1 MLNQLPRP
9 LLIFLVLAA
18 GIAGIFL
25 FQAPHSVCSSQLEI
39 LKQSQ
44 SGKLF
49 PRVTKNAQRSPLYAR
64 LVENCKTGNSPG
76 ACYELFSLLRKL
88 NQDLLGSPSECLIP
102 FGEVPEIQKALKEGV
117 QLMIQLAWGEKPP
130 EAGLAKFNWME
141 TSDLV
146 LYCRL
151 KDMNLKIYGEQTW
164 QALRVATYKKLPGEA
179 QIFQDGMCTNCER
192 IKNASQVLSEEEIW
206 VRSLFSL
213 RCEQFL

>member
-1 MLNQLPRP
+1 MLNQIPRP
-9 LLIFLVLAA
+9 LLVFLVFAI
-18 GIAGIFL
+18 GIGAFFFIRE
-25 FQAPHSVCSSQLEI
+25 PHTVCNSQLLI
-39 LKQSQ
+39 LKESQ
-44 SGKLF
+44 QGRLF
-49 PRVTKNAQRSPLYAR
+49 PRVTKNAQRSALYPR

-76 ACYELFSLLRKL
+76 SCYEFFTLLRKL
-88 NQDLLGSPSECLIP
+88 NQALLGSPQECLVP

-130 EAGLAKFNWME
+130 AAGLAKFNWME

-151 KDMNLKIYGEQTW
+151 KQLNLQIYGEENW
-164 QALRVATYKKLPGEA
+164 QNLRLATYKKLPGEA
-179 QIFQDGMCTNCER
+179 QIFQDGICTNCER
-192 IKNASQVLSEEEIW
+192 IKNASQVLSDEEIW